1 MQATSNKNTQLHA
14 FGLHK
19 LKLAICPKTCFRQ
32 TLCFRHIQS
41 RKIQGIYFKIQG
53 TYFKIYALYFLRSAF
68 FFFRLQ
74 IWRFLQWEFSCFLR
88 SFLIFFALNFK
99 LFSIANENSHVQIE
113 CMVVSK
119 GFMALQIFVQ

>member
-1 MQATSNKNTQLHA
+1 MPQNMLPTDLVFQAYTIAKNTRHLFQN
-14 FGLHK
+14 
-19 LKLAICPKTCFRQ
+19 IC
-32 TLCFRHIQS
+32 LV
-41 RKIQGIYFKIQG
+41 
-53 TYFKIYALYFLRSAF
+53 F
-68 FFFRLQ
+68 FTKCLLFFRLQ

>member
-1 MQATSNKNTQLHA
+1 MPQNMLPTDLVFQA
-14 FGLHK
+14 
-19 LKLAICPKTCFRQ
+19 
-32 TLCFRHIQS
+32 
-41 RKIQGIYFKIQG
+41 FKIQG

-68 FFFRLQ
+68 FFFAFRYGV
-74 IWRFLQWEFSCFLR
+74 FYNGNFPVSYAVF
-88 SFLIFFALNFK
+88 FFFALNFK